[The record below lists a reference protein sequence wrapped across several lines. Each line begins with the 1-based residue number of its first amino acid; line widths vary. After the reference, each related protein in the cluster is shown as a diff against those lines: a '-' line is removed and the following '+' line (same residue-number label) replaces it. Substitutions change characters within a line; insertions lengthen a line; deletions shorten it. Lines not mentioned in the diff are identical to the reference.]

1 MSGVF
6 IRGAWHGRGMR
17 VAGIDCGTNS
27 IRLLIAE
34 ADVSGLRDIVRT
46 MEIVRLGQGVDK
58 TGEFAPIALE
68 RTLSMVDEYGR
79 LCREY
84 GVSSIRFAATSATR
98 DVHNRDIF
106 LDGVRECLGVD
117 VQVLSGEEEA
127 RTSFAGAASVLG
139 DYTSGPVIAV
149 DLGGGSTE
157 IILGDMRG
165 GVSAAYSMDIGS
177 VRIHERHLRSNPPT
191 PTEIEGARR
200 DIRAALD
207 EAERHVPFG
216 QARDVI
222 GLAGTVTS
230 VTAKFLGL
238 DEYDS
243 SAVHGTRMSLG
254 EIERTC
260 EWFFRSPTTDIA
272 ALGYMH
278 PGRVDVI
285 GSGALIWSE
294 VIARLAE
301 RIREAC
307 KDFMGAITSE
317 HDILDGLALW
327 AYTEPQAP
335 AL

>member
-1 MSGVF
+1 MAFFV
-6 IRGAWHGRGMR
+6 RGSWHGSGMR

-34 ADVSGLRDIVRT
+34 ADSSGLRDIVRT

-68 RTLSMVDEYGR
+68 RTLAMVEEYGR
-79 LCREY
+79 LCREH

-98 DVHNRDIF
+98 DARNRDIF
-106 LDGVRECLGVD
+106 LDGVRSRLGID

-139 DYTSGPVIAV
+139 DYTNGPVIAV

-157 IILGDMRG
+157 IILGNMRE

-191 PTEIEGARR
+191 EAEIEGARA

-207 EAERHVPFG
+207 EAERHVDFG
-216 QARDVI
+216 AARDVI

-243 SAVHGTRMSLG
+243 SAVHGTRMSLE
-254 EIERTC
+254 EIESTC
-260 EWFFRSPTTDIA
+260 EWFFRSPTADIA

-301 RIREAC
+301 RMRESGTE
-307 KDFMGAITSE
+307 FTGAITSE

-327 AYTEPQAP
+327 AYTDPQTP